1 MAGYSYPGKSPKK
14 QMTFEDKLKE
24 IEAETPEHFGGGEN
38 IDVYG
43 YNTENFDICKSAV
56 MLFTKLKE
64 KNLEGMAVDH
74 AKKAAEHI
82 DNVFG
87 IEKEVVERGSAT
99 PEQVEDAVDNNMLF
113 GYELGS
119 LAMHIDDDLTRDSAF
134 HKLHVMEI
142 VNRYDSTSLGNEQEP
157 VSEGKL
163 NEKMIYHGI
172 SKIAARVS
180 ALRLANAIADLH
192 GARVKVHDLEY
203 TEGKPTSFELS
214 LDGEK
219 FAGGSYTIKLDGD
232 IVNDAARSRGERE
245 GPIYGKIGDTKA
257 DFIRGIKISHRDWKR
272 FMKKENISEAR
283 PKKVTKQ
290 MWAKMD
296 EYQRM
301 DALLTVIK
309 DPDKAEKFLDKKW
322 NQLPSGFERDMFTE
336 STKEYGKSLEKIA
349 KDRQLA
355 MLSKKDKETLL
366 KIADLMK
373 RANEGTLDI
382 SEEQLAVLKEK
393 LVFYV
398 DKKGRKRRFDTD
410 PAANR
415 RYRRG

>member
-1 MAGYSYPGKSPKK
+1 MNIK
-14 QMTFEDKLKE
+14 QIIKE
-24 IEAETPEHFGGGEN
+24 EYAKVLLEQHLLEAETPEHFGGGEN

-257 DFIRGIKISHRDWKR
+257 DFIRGIKRSHRDWKR

-301 DALLTVIK
+301 DALLTVVK
-309 DPDKAEKFLDKKW
+309 DPDNAEKFLDKKW